1 MPTYYRDDSKPVV
14 QFEPLVEVTPF
25 ILFRRLKEGDRPLL
39 IDARAEPAGLTLEG
53 AEPWPG
59 EGWEPPADR
68 DVLVFDGDGSEAV
81 ALARRLLEAGF
92 TRVRALFGGL
102 ELYEFALDPEVVG
115 EETFLVRLESAQP

>member
-25 ILFRRLKEGDRPLL
+25 ALFRRLQEGQPPLL
-39 IDARAEPAGLTLEG
+39 IDTRAEPGELTLKG

-59 EGWEPPADR
+59 DGWEPPADR
-68 DVLVFDGDGSEAV
+68 DVVLFDTDGSEAV
-81 ALARRLLEAGF
+81 ALARRLQEAGF
-92 TRVRALFGGL
+92 ARVRALFGGL

-115 EETFLVRLESAQP
+115 DATFLLRVESGKP